1 MVTSKGMENVMT
13 QEQKAEAVYVGFAQ
27 VARQYVEEGDQKT
40 AKVVVDSVKDLPEE
54 SAARLY
60 DIVKSA

>member
-1 MVTSKGMENVMT
+1 MT